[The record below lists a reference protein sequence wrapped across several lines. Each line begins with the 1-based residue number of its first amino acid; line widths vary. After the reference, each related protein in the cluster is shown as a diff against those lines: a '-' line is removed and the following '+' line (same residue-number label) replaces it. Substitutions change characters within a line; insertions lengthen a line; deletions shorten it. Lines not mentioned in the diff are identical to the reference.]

1 MSALTFNE
9 YTRGFEHIRNSYNR
23 DNVEFWNTLKS
34 WLPNLVHV
42 DIYGGE
48 PFLMPALFD
57 WLEYGI
63 IAGDCKNITINL
75 HTNCSI
81 DNLKYL
87 EILSKYKKVGFRM
100 SIDSADPLQ
109 LEYIRNNA
117 SFSVVSENIQKFK
130 SFFQNHSNVEL
141 SITYTVT
148 PLNVYYID
156 QDTDQLEKMFGLPV
170 LHNLVTTPEYDI
182 RHLPTEVKNYL
193 TKKTKNSIVVEF
205 LKQIIPGCD
214 VEWPKFCKVTDKL
227 DQLRNQDFKKVFPD
241 WWKILEPYWIKL

>member
-1 MSALTFNE
+1 
-9 YTRGFEHIRNSYNR
+9 
-23 DNVEFWNTLKS
+23 
-34 WLPNLVHV
+34 
-42 DIYGGE
+42 
-48 PFLMPALFD
+48 
-57 WLEYGI
+57 
-63 IAGDCKNITINL
+63 
-75 HTNCSI
+75 
-81 DNLKYL
+81 
-87 EILSKYKKVGFRM
+87 
-100 SIDSADPLQ
+100 
-109 LEYIRNNA
+109 
-117 SFSVVSENIQKFK
+117 VVSENIQKFK

-170 LHNLVTTPEYDI
+170 LHNFVTTPEYDI

-227 DQLRNQDFKKVFPD
+227 DQLRNQDFKNKKFISVGFGVGLSWGSAAFNLND
-241 WWKILEPYWIKL
+241 CIICDLVEI